1 VLRYGGLT
9 VHDAVGRSL
18 PAHLELTGQQLRLV
32 VQDRGARYPIQI
44 DPYAYQTELDLATA
58 GDELGFSVA
67 LSSDGNTALLGTPSR
82 EVNGPADVG
91 AGEVFTRTGATWTY
105 QTQLDLGANAV
116 GDELG
121 FSVALS
127 GNGSIALLGA
137 SGATV
142 NGQTAAGAGEVF
154 TRSGTTWTYQTQL
167 DLGTNTAGGL
177 GSSVALS
184 SDGTTALLGAFGR
197 TVNGVYHA
205 GAGEVFI
212 QGLSQTGVSNGTQAS
227 ASVGGTDP
235 NTPGSYTAT
244 AFGASGSV
252 TVATYPS
259 NPTSAKAPP
268 NGTNYFDVKASTPN
282 SFTSVSIVDC
292 NLAAGNTLYWF
303 DGTTWKV
310 ATPQRPNTP
319 SAGCIT
325 LTVSSTSSPTLS

>member
-1 VLRYGGLT
+1 MLRYGGLT

-67 LSSDGNTALLGTPSR
+67 LSSDGN
-82 EVNGPADVG
+82 
-91 AGEVFTRTGATWTY
+91 
-105 QTQLDLGANAV
+105 
-116 GDELG
+116 
-121 FSVALS
+121 
-127 GNGSIALLGA
+127 
-137 SGATV
+137 
-142 NGQTAAGAGEVF
+142 
-154 TRSGTTWTYQTQL
+154 
-167 DLGTNTAGGL
+167 
-177 GSSVALS
+177 
-184 SDGTTALLGAFGR
+184 TALLGAFGR